1 MSFKWPAGF
10 PRIPG
15 DDWASQPVAEL
26 AAKYDT
32 VESHGWYENL
42 DRTVEQLRDFSGEDR
57 LVMDYSGGTGI
68 LEDRLFRACPD
79 WKAGVLIVDSS
90 PKFLRVALEKF
101 REDDRIGLR
110 WIQYLKQEK
119 RLQSLEEVLAAPIR
133 ERGADAI
140 VSTNAI
146 HLYYDLPETLKSWAN
161 FLRPD
166 GRAFVQSGNIRNPV
180 AGEKEWIIDLTVEAI
195 HHQAMEIVA
204 GKDEYASIR
213 PALMD
218 DEQMKVADRTRK
230 KYFLPV
236 RPLEFYVSS
245 LSEAGLAV
253 EQVEN
258 ITIPAKVSEWYY
270 FLAVYHEGVL
280 GWVREVPIRLELM
293 REAMQTLFEGR
304 ESFDCCWTYI
314 TCVRKS

>member
-1 MSFKWPAGF
+1 MSFQWPAGF
-10 PRIPG
+10 PQIPE

-42 DRTVEQLRDFSGEDR
+42 NRSVEQLLDYSGEDR

-68 LEDRLFRACPD
+68 LEDRLFRACPE
-79 WKAGVLIVDSS
+79 WKAGVLLVDSS

-101 REDDRIGLR
+101 RDDSRIGLR
-110 WIQYLKQEK
+110 WIRYRKAEK
-119 RLQSLEEVLAAPIR
+119 RLETLEEVLEPVIR

-146 HLYYDLPETLKSWAN
+146 HLYYDLSITLKSWAD
-161 FLRPD
+161 FLRPG
-166 GRAFVQSGNIRNPV
+166 GRVFVQSGNILNP
-180 AGEKEWIIDLTVEAI
+180 AAAENEWIIDLTVDAI

-204 GKDEYASIR
+204 EKDEYDAIR
-213 PALMD
+213 PLLLD
-218 DEQMKVADRTRK
+218 DDRMKAADRTRK

-236 RPLEFYVSS
+236 RPLEFYLTS
-245 LSEAGLAV
+245 LKEAGLSI

-258 ITIPAKVSEWYY
+258 VTIPAKVSEWYD

-280 GWVREVPIRLELM
+280 GWVDEVPVRLELM

-314 TCVRKS
+314 TCVRK